1 MTTAPATSAAIIDGV
16 DVDAVAAAV
25 TACPGV
31 SALFG
36 GRGDAIASYLP
47 GRRVPGVEVS
57 GGTIVITV
65 RSRWDTT
72 APALLTQISS
82 AVSPMLRGKRFQIL
96 MADIDDPDTAQADPA
111 AASDTAT
118 SRPVTPVTTA
128 GRDPHSI
135 SPGVEPAT
143 LDASTPRPPGSS
155 PAPSEPAPQPAPPHF
170 PTA

>member
-1 MTTAPATSAAIIDGV
+1 MTTAPATSAAVIDGV

-57 GGTIVITV
+57 GGTVGITV

-72 APALLTQISS
+72 APALLTQISN
-82 AVSPMLRGKRFQIL
+82 AVSPILHGNRLRIIV
-96 MADIDDPDTAQADPA
+96 ADIDDPNLPLTLQTAADTAPP
-111 AASDTAT
+111 
-118 SRPVTPVTTA
+118 RPVAPVIAA
-128 GRDPHSI
+128 GPEPHSTR
-135 SPGVEPAT
+135 PGTVEPTTPDAVT
-143 LDASTPRPPGSS
+143 LRPPGSS
-155 PAPSEPAPQPAPPHF
+155 PAPSAPAPQPAPPNF
-170 PTA
+170 PIA